1 MMNANNYKGVSNNF
15 KMYLELK
22 ENVPHGTKEC
32 PYDQYFIHN
41 IRHAFQIPVHWHN
54 EFEIIYIKHGNL
66 EISIDEQAYHA
77 TPDSVYFVN
86 PKELHLMGST
96 EPDVAYYTLLFP
108 LEFISFQSDDLLEA
122 SLLHPLRNGTLQF
135 SHNIFDCSKEKQVT
149 AILDQ
154 IIVLHPCNDISSQLK
169 VRCLL
174 LELLLTLLQCEGFFH
189 NVTHGTPTAF
199 QREIL
204 FFINEHCTEPLS
216 LSVLAEH
223 FHLSEKYISRYFVK
237 HFHLS
242 FVQYL
247 NHQRIVLSKKLLE
260 TTELP
265 ITEVALRSG
274 FNNVSYF
281 IRTFKKIYGLSPL
294 RYRRKI

>member
-1 MMNANNYKGVSNNF
+1 
-15 KMYLELK
+15 MYIELK

-41 IRHAFQIPVHWHN
+41 ICHAFQIPVHWHN
-54 EFEIIYIKHGNL
+54 EFEIIYVKRGDL
-66 EISIDEQAYHA
+66 EISIDEQIYHA
-77 TPDSVYFVN
+77 TPGSIYFVN
-86 PKELHLMGST
+86 PKELHLMGAKDS
-96 EPDVAYYTLLFP
+96 DVAYYTLLFP
-108 LEFISFQSDDLLEA
+108 LEFISFQSDDLLEV
-122 SLLHPLRNGTLQF
+122 SLLRPLRNGALQF
-135 SHNIFDCSKEKQVT
+135 SHEICDCSKRRQAAE
-149 AILDQ
+149 ILDQ
-154 IIVLHPCNDISSQLK
+154 IITLHPCNHISSQIK

-174 LELLLTLLQCEGFFH
+174 LELLLDLLQYEGFFH
-189 NVTHGTPTAF
+189 SVTHGSPTTF

-204 FFINEHCTEPLS
+204 FFIHEHYTEPLS

-223 FHLSEKYISRYFVK
+223 FHLSEKYISRYFIE

-247 NHQRIVLSKKLLE
+247 NHQRLVLSKKLLE

-281 IRTFKKIYGLSPL
+281 IRTFKKLYGLSPL